1 MEFNIQTWTQ
11 TLINGL
17 SIGSIYSLLALGLA
31 LIFSIMRIVNLA
43 HAEFYMLGGILT
55 YYLFGQFQ
63 LNYFLTLLLVTVF
76 MVIAG
81 ILLELFFFRKIRGRD
96 AAASMILSL
105 GIAYFIRGT
114 ILIGFGEREK
124 GIPSPVPGIYKIGNV
139 SFGAERLF
147 IMVIAL
153 ILIAMLFYFV
163 YKVKSG
169 QAMRALAQDAE
180 AAYLQGIDIN
190 KISLLAFAISISLA
204 GLGGAL
210 LTPIFVAGYNLGA
223 RMILKLFIIV
233 VLGGLGSLPGAVI
246 GGFVIGFAEAIS
258 FTFFSGKESYL
269 VIFSVMMIIFLIRP
283 QGLLGKAELDT

>member
-17 SIGSIYSLLALGLA
+17 SIGSVYSLLALGLA

-81 ILLELFFFRKIRGRD
+81 MLLELVFFRKIRGRD
-96 AAASMILSL
+96 ISASMILSL

-114 ILIGFGEREK
+114 TLIGFGEREK

-147 IMVIAL
+147 VMVIAL

-169 QAMRALAQDAE
+169 QAMRAMAQDAE

-190 KISLLAFAISISLA
+190 KISLLAFAISIALA

-210 LTPIFVAGYNLGA
+210 LTPVFVAGYNIGA

-283 QGLLGKAELDT
+283 QGLFGKAELDT